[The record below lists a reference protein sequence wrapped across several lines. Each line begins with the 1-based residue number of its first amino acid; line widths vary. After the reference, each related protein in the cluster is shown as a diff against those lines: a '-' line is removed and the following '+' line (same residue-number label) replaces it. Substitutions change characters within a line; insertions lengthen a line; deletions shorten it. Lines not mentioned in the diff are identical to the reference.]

1 MAGDLIMAVSPNFS
15 YLRVHDAQLVKIG
28 TLAEKYFKD
37 DPVTCLIKLRQ
48 FGELLAQLVAAN
60 VGLYTNPDEHQ
71 LDLLRRLQYQ
81 NLLPGDV
88 KNLFHQLR
96 KSGNDAV
103 HDLRGNHGL
112 ALSHLRYA
120 RELGIWFH
128 RTFGK
133 DRKFKAGAFIPPA
146 NPEQETEELKVELA
160 RLRKEAETSRSKAE
174 LAESKALEETEL
186 RQLAEE
192 LLEEAETELK
202 QRLTE
207 IQSATAS
214 QSSSLIE
221 QTVDAANTAE
231 QQIDLDEIE
240 TRRLLIDTKLREAGW
255 EVDSDNLTYA
265 KGTRPQKGHKRAIAE
280 YPTKNGPADYALF
293 VGLQVVAVVEA
304 KRHSKDV
311 SGDIDQAKRYSKG
324 YQIKGNET
332 FVEASPWG
340 EYKIPFVFATNGREY
355 LEQLH
360 TKSGIW
366 FCDVRNPNNLRR
378 PLQGWYSPEGLVKL
392 LQQDKD
398 KAHEKLEREDFNYNI
413 DLRDYQIKAIRKAES
428 ALAAEQDKLLLAM
441 ATGTG
446 KTKTAIMLV
455 YRLLKA
461 KRFNRVL
468 FLVDRTALGEQAANS
483 FKDTRIENLQ
493 TFADIFEIREL
504 KENEVETETKVNIA
518 TVQSFVK
525 KLFYPGDDT
534 DIPTVDDYDCIVV
547 DECHRGYLLDK
558 ELSDTELVYRDFKD
572 YISKYRRVIDFFDAV
587 KIGLTATPALHT
599 TQIFGD
605 PVYTYSY
612 REAVIEGWLID
623 HEPPITIKTELSEN
637 GMVWEEGE
645 QMEYFDPK
653 TGQLDLVHA
662 PDEVTIEV
670 QQFNRGVITEA
681 FNQVV
686 CEALAE
692 YIDTSLLEKT
702 LIFCATDN
710 HADMVVNL
718 LKQELE
724 KLYGHVEDDAV
735 VKITGRADKPLQKIR
750 ELRNEVLPKIAVTV
764 DLLTTGIDVPAICN
778 LVFLR
783 RVNSRILYEQMLG
796 RATRRCDEI
805 GKEVFKIY
813 DAVRLYEGIAPVS
826 TMKPVVVNPN
836 ISFTQLID
844 ELDTVEDEA
853 ALPEIIDQ
861 LLAKL
866 QTKRRHLSQSS
877 AEQIEAITGIPVE
890 EIGDYLRD
898 SQPSEVAEWFG
909 ERKSIAQI
917 LDRKDGG
924 RKPVLISRH
933 EDELI
938 GIETGYGEAAKPE
951 DYLNSF
957 QDYLKENLNKIP
969 ALLVVT
975 QRPRDLTRAQLK
987 ELKLMLD
994 TAGYPEKHLQVAWR
1008 ELTNEDIAASI
1019 IGFVRQAALGD
1030 ALISHE
1036 ERVDRAMKKIL
1047 ASRKWTPPQ
1056 RRWLE
1061 RIGKQLKQETIV
1073 DKEAFD
1079 QGQFKAQGGFTRIN
1093 KTFAGELETILT
1105 EINQELWRDS
1115 LDFGF

>member
-1 MAGDLIMAVSPNFS
+1 MAVSPNFAF
-15 YLRVHDAQLVKIG
+15 LNVHNAQLVKIG

-60 VGLYTNPDEHQ
+60 VGLYTNPDESQ
-71 LDLLRRLQYQ
+71 LDLLNRLQSEY
-81 NLLPGDV
+81 LLPGDV

-103 HDLRGNHGL
+103 HSFRGSHGL

-128 RTFGK
+128 RTFGR
-133 DRKFKAGAFIPPA
+133 DSNFKPGAFIPPA
-146 NPEQETEELKVELA
+146 DPARETEALKAELA
-160 RLRKEAETSRSKAE
+160 RLRKEAEASRTQIE
-174 LAESKALEETEL
+174 LAEAKAIEETEL

-192 LLEEAETELK
+192 LLEEAEAELK
-202 QRLTE
+202 QRLAA
-207 IQSATAS
+207 IQFNTVS
-214 QSSSLIE
+214 QSSKLIQ
-221 QTVDAANTAE
+221 QTVSAANEAE
-231 QQIDLDEIE
+231 QQIDLDENE

-265 KGTRPQKGHKRAIAE
+265 RETRPQKGKNLAIAE
-280 YPTKNGPADYALF
+280 YPNKNGRADYALF
-293 VGLQVVAVVEA
+293 VGLEVVAVVEA

-311 SGDIDQAKRYSKG
+311 SADIDQAKRYSKG
-324 YQIKGNET
+324 YQIKGEET
-332 FVEASPWG
+332 FCDGHPWN
-340 EYKIPFVFATNGREY
+340 EHKVPFVFSTNGREY

-392 LQQDKD
+392 LQQDREQ
-398 KAHEKLEREDFNYNI
+398 AHKKLAKEDFNYNI
-413 DLRDYQIKAIRKAES
+413 DLRDYQIKAIKRVET
-428 ALAAEQDKLLLAM
+428 ALAANQDKLLLAM

-446 KTKTAIMLV
+446 KTKTAIVLV

-461 KRFNRVL
+461 KRFNRIL

-504 KENEVETETKVNIA
+504 SDNDVETETKVNIA

-525 KLFYPGDDT
+525 KLFYPGDNT

-558 ELSDTELVYRDFKD
+558 ELSETELLYRDFKD
-572 YISKYRRVIDFFDAV
+572 YISKYRRVLDYFDAV

-599 TQIFGD
+599 TQIFGE

-623 HEPPITIKTELSEN
+623 HEPPIKIKTELSEH
-637 GMVWEEGE
+637 GIVWEQGE
-645 QMEYFDPK
+645 EMQYYDPL
-653 TGQLDLVHA
+653 TGELDLVHA
-662 PDEVTIEV
+662 PDEVKIEV
-670 QQFNRGVITEA
+670 EQFNRRVITEP

-686 CEALAE
+686 CQFLAQE
-692 YIDTSLLEKT
+692 IDTNLPEKT
-702 LIFCATDN
+702 LIFCATDD
-710 HADMVVNL
+710 HADMVVSL
-718 LKQELE
+718 LKQEL
-724 KLYGHVEDDAV
+724 KNLYGSVEDDAV
-735 VKITGRADKPLQKIR
+735 VKITGKADKPLQKIR

-805 GKEVFKIY
+805 DKEVFKIY

-826 TMKPVVVNPN
+826 TMKPVVVKPN
-836 ISFTQLID
+836 ISFTQLIN
-844 ELDTVEDEA
+844 ELDTVEEA

-866 QTKRRHLSQSS
+866 QTKKRNLSSS
-877 AEQIEAITGIPVE
+877 SQEQIEAIAGMPVE
-890 EIGDYLRD
+890 DIGDYLKE
-898 SQPSEVAEWFG
+898 SQPKEVVEWFR
-909 ERKSIAQI
+909 ERKLIAQI

-924 RKPVLISRH
+924 RKPVLISYH

-938 GIETGYGEAAKPE
+938 GIETGYGAADKPE

-957 QDYLKENLNKIP
+957 QNFLQENINKIP

-975 QRPRDLTRAQLK
+975 QRPRDLTRSQLK
-987 ELKLMLD
+987 ELKLLLD
-994 TAGYPEKHLQVAWR
+994 TAGYPETHLQVAWR

-1019 IGFVRQAALGD
+1019 IGFIRRAAIGD
-1030 ALISHE
+1030 ALISYE
-1036 ERVDRAMKKIL
+1036 ERVDRAMRKIL
-1047 ASRKWTPPQ
+1047 ASRRWTPPQ
-1056 RRWLE
+1056 RKWLE

-1073 DKEAFD
+1073 DREAFD
-1079 QGQFKAQGGFTRIN
+1079 QGQFKAQGGFKRIN
-1093 KTFAGELETILT
+1093 KIFGDELETILT
-1105 EINQELWRDS
+1105 EINNELWKETS
-1115 LDFGF
+1115 